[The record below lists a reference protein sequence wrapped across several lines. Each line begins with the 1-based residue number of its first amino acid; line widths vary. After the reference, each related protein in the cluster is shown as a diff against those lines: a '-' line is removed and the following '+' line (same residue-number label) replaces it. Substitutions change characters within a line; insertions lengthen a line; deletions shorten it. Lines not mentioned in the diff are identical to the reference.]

1 MSSQR
6 KRKRGRR
13 TRRAAAA
20 TPVSTPRGAK
30 AKRAAPA
37 RRIAASTSGSRWH
50 RAVPWISL
58 ALRLAVGAV
67 LVYASVPKLLHPDQ
81 FADIVLNYRILTGPL
96 VNWIALTLPWL
107 ELIAGVLL
115 ILGAFTRAAAILST
129 AMFSAFAVALAS
141 ALLRNL
147 DIACGCFDV
156 AAASGNTSRSFWEAV
171 VLLLASVALLV
182 LADRSGAYSVT
193 RFVRIPVARRRLALT
208 LVLVG
213 LAALSGGAVIITA
226 SRGESAPGT
235 MTGAKPSAGE
245 ASDAGGASSTTAS
258 MVAGSVNVV
267 AGRDLASGDHL
278 AEIGQAV
285 PDEQLNVVRVAGTQ
299 GVLHL
304 LSTGGRPDLLE
315 CRLDQLPW
323 LAQRGYIQ
331 PIDPSRIP
339 GWSRLSEDFTG
350 FPGLTVDGET
360 YAVPVDASVTGLIY
374 REDRVTD
381 APTSY
386 RDLFAE
392 QYKGKA
398 AIENDPVVGM
408 RLGAAIDGWATVTEL
423 SDEQQAFVTTT
434 LKTGSP
440 HFTAFYSDQAELE
453 RLFRSG
459 KVVIA
464 AGTAETARRLRK
476 KGIAAAFVA
485 PREGLL
491 VRGRALAIGAR
502 AQDPGA
508 AYALLAYYLSPAA
521 QRLGARSTGNVPSRG
536 DVSGA
541 STLAEALDGSQAV
554 TVTPPNGMGAW
565 QEHWE
570 AVTTEPPPGGG

>member
-1 MSSQR
+1 
-6 KRKRGRR
+6 
-13 TRRAAAA
+13 
-20 TPVSTPRGAK
+20 
-30 AKRAAPA
+30 
-37 RRIAASTSGSRWH
+37 
-50 RAVPWISL
+50 
-58 ALRLAVGAV
+58 
-67 LVYASVPKLLHPDQ
+67 VYAGVPKVLHPDQ

-96 VNWIALTLPWL
+96 VNWVALTLPWL

-115 ILGAFTRAAAILST
+115 ILGAFTRAAAILAT
-129 AMFSAFAVALAS
+129 AMFATFTVALAS
-141 ALLRNL
+141 AQIRHL

-156 AAASGNTSRSFWEAV
+156 AASSGSTSQSLVEAV
-171 VLLLASVALLV
+171 VLLLASLALLA
-182 LADRSGAYSVT
+182 LSDRSRVYSVT
-193 RFVRIPVARRRLALT
+193 RFVQIPAARRRLALT
-208 LVLVG
+208 ALLVA
-213 LAALSGGAVIITA
+213 LAALSGSAMIITA
-226 SRGESAPGT
+226 SRGASAPVT
-235 MTGAKPSAGE
+235 MTGADSSAGE
-245 ASDAGGASSTTAS
+245 ASGAGNGSSTTAS
-258 MVAGSVNVV
+258 MVDGSINVV
-267 AGRDLASGDHL
+267 AGRDLSSGDHL
-278 AEIGQAV
+278 AEISQAV
-285 PDEQLNVVRVAGTQ
+285 PDEKLNVVRVAGTQ

-304 LSTGGRPDLLE
+304 LSTGGQPDLLE

-323 LAQRGYIQ
+323 LAQRGYVQ

-339 GWSRLSEDFTG
+339 GWSRISEDFAT
-350 FPGLTVDGET
+350 FPGLTVGGET

-374 REDRVTD
+374 REDRVAD

-392 QYKGKA
+392 QFKGKA
-398 AIENDPVVGM
+398 AIENDPVAGM
-408 RLGAAIDGWATVTEL
+408 RLGAAIDGWASVTEL

-440 HFTAFYSDQAELE
+440 HFRAFYSDQAELE

-464 AGTAETARRLRK
+464 AGTAETARRLRE
-476 KGIAAAFVA
+476 KGIAAVFVA

-491 VRGRALAIGAR
+491 VRGRALAIGAHSE
-502 AQDPGA
+502 DLGA
-508 AYALLAYYLSPAA
+508 AYALLTHYLSTAA

-536 DVSGA
+536 DVRGA
-541 STLAEALDGSQAV
+541 STLAEALDGAQAV